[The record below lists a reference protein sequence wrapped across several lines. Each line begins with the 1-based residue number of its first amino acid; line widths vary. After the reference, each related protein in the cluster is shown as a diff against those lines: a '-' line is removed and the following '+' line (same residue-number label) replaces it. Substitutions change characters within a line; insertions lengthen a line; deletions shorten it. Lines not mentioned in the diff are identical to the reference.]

1 MLPPLVVEDREDRK
15 MDAWALALAIIS
27 EIVSI
32 PICIWSMRECWRTYK
47 EVKELRQLMMMIEKL
62 EQEKKHD

>member
-1 MLPPLVVEDREDRK
+1 
-15 MDAWALALAIIS
+15 MDAWTLTLAIIS
-27 EIVSI
+27 GVISV

-47 EVKELRQLMMMIEKL
+47 EVKELRQLRIEKL